1 MHNITKAIKKAFCSI
16 KKFTKKVSGNVY
28 RGGYISSSASVGVK
42 RRNKRRKTRTWRV
55 AKKPRKTRNMKSRRR
70 RRSRKGRRKRKTKGK
85 K

>member
-1 MHNITKAIKKAFCSI
+1 MHRVTKVLKKSVGFIKRLTRRI
-16 KKFTKKVSGNVY
+16 PNVLK
-28 RGGYISSSASVGVK
+28 GGYISSSVNASVT

-70 RRSRKGRRKRKTKGK
+70 SRRKINRKRKTKGK

>member
-1 MHNITKAIKKAFCSI
+1 MHRVTKAINKAFCSI
-16 KKFTKKVSGNVY
+16 KKFTKKVSLK
-28 RGGYISSSASVGVK
+28 GGYISSSASASVK

-70 RRSRKGRRKRKTKGK
+70 KINRKRKTKGK

>member
-1 MHNITKAIKKAFCSI
+1 MHRVKTLLNKGANFIRN
-16 KKFTKKVSGNVY
+16 FTKRVSLK
-28 RGGYISSSASVGVK
+28 GGYISSSASVGVK

-55 AKKPRKTRNMKSRRR
+55 AKEPRKTRNMKSRRR

>member
-1 MHNITKAIKKAFCSI
+1 MHRVTKAIKKAFCSI
-16 KKFTKKVSGNVY
+16 KNFTKKVSGNVY
-28 RGGYISSSASVGVK
+28 RGGYISSSASASVK

-70 RRSRKGRRKRKTKGK
+70 RKINRKRKTKGK

>member
-1 MHNITKAIKKAFCSI
+1 MHRVTKVLKKSVGFI
-16 KKFTKKVSGNVY
+16 RRLTKKIPNVLK
-28 RGGYISSSASVGVK
+28 GGYISSSASVK

-70 RRSRKGRRKRKTKGK
+70 SRRKRNRKRKTKGK

>member
-1 MHNITKAIKKAFCSI
+1 MHRVTKAIKKAFCSI

-28 RGGYISSSASVGVK
+28 RGGYISSSASTT

-55 AKKPRKTRNMKSRRR
+55 AKKPRKTRNMKSRRSR
-70 RRSRKGRRKRKTKGK
+70 RKGNRKRKTKGK

>member
-1 MHNITKAIKKAFCSI
+1 MHRVTKVLNKGVKFIKNL
-16 KKFTKKVSGNVY
+16 TKKVSLK
-28 RGGYISSSASVGVK
+28 GGYISSSASASVT

-70 RRSRKGRRKRKTKGK
+70 SRRKINRKRKTKGK

>member
-1 MHNITKAIKKAFCSI
+1 MHRVTKAIKKAFCSI
-16 KKFTKKVSGNVY
+16 KNFTKKVSGNVY
-28 RGGYISSSASVGVK
+28 RGGYISSSASTT

-70 RRSRKGRRKRKTKGK
+70 RKINRKRKTKGK

>member
-1 MHNITKAIKKAFCSI
+1 MHNITKAINDAFCSI
-16 KKFTKKVSGNVY
+16 KNLTKKVSLK
-28 RGGYISSSASVGVK
+28 GGYISSSASASVK

-70 RRSRKGRRKRKTKGK
+70 KRKTKGK

>member
-1 MHNITKAIKKAFCSI
+1 MHRVKTLLNKGANFIRN
-16 KKFTKKVSGNVY
+16 FTKRVSLK
-28 RGGYISSSASVGVK
+28 GGYISSSASAGVK

-70 RRSRKGRRKRKTKGK
+70 SRRKINRKRKTKGK

>member
-1 MHNITKAIKKAFCSI
+1 MHRVTKVLKKSVGFIKRL
-16 KKFTKKVSGNVY
+16 TKKIPNVLK
-28 RGGYISSSASVGVK
+28 GGYISSSASTT

-70 RRSRKGRRKRKTKGK
+70 SRRKINRKRKTKGK

>member
-1 MHNITKAIKKAFCSI
+1 MHRVTKAIKKAFCSI

-28 RGGYISSSASVGVK
+28 RGGYISSSASASVK

-70 RRSRKGRRKRKTKGK
+70 KRKTKGK